1 MVNLIINNEPLTTY
15 GNDTIETL
23 ANRVAVGLDT
33 LPDYLWFVDGSRD
46 ELLNG
51 GTFMVKDM
59 VQVAETAENLTDLVQ
74 TTQPYFK
81 AWVNHNAIDEDDTIP
96 NTELTITDL
105 ILYSDRFDQ
114 MPNHNKPINVIKSLI
129 RLFVVQ
135 QLEVA
140 DEFRP
145 FQIMMLQGELG
156 PFIDLDRTYD
166 ERREIKRELTTSIRT
181 FKAKVMVD
189 DKQLREEDMVTTTIE
204 SSNFVVDR
212 INFSFNIVVLDG
224 DGSPMDVSLYHIFND
239 LTGQNVLLSNLD
251 SFFKINQSLFHTL
264 SIKDE
269 QKFVD
274 SVRLR
279 FDPSLNMDTI
289 NLILF
294 RNRHLFMVKIKLESN
309 NILKV
314 NFELNI
320 DEDVN
325 MAKEELKQL
334 IVTSLPT
341 TATIRMNKEREL
353 HIQGTYY
360 IHNTYFYR
368 EMFAD
373 AILNEPQF
381 AIMYIDERHKLMV
394 RKNVLRVNLQTIQ
407 TGMVKFNLS
416 NHTPTNEDQLNL
428 YGPHYVMVKVL
439 SITNREQ
446 VPLFKSKLNQL
457 FGVYL
462 NVVDR
467 TIDYYEQYMDTS
479 TITGQ
484 IVQSTIEPHRR
495 RRFGARTIEL
505 REMVPELFLPMYSRK
520 CPKQPRIVSKEEA
533 VRLDAIALPGT
544 KTIRF
549 PIKGELDGQSHIY
562 SCDRHP
568 THPYPGLR
576 ANNLAN
582 SDRFPFLPC
591 CYVNNQED
599 RYGSPFRHYYFNEKL
614 AKDLTDHEIYITA
627 RILNNNSLGT
637 LPPDINKLFL
647 SITNSDDTVR
657 FYRYGTFRGPNSF
670 IDCVLKALGDVNHS
684 LTTTARNNYLSTFR
698 PYFMNDK
705 YVGVCKQETYDVDP
719 RTIKQWL
726 GDSNLYLDPKRFF
739 RVLEAYFNVSIILF
753 ERNVDNVMVHSTEPL
768 ELTYEPVKTKNGG
781 VLTIPNH
788 SCIGPYM
795 RSSLQRR
802 TIFILMHMGS
812 EVDTPSI
819 PHCELI
825 IKTYGTKKD
834 VTKNIMSAFELGSAE
849 VTTIS
854 DLYDKLI
861 FNFNHRQSLSAKLDQ
876 TIVGI
881 VGEPKPN
888 PTITINN
895 VNFKIVDQY
904 VDQTGKTRQFKVMA
918 LTTLTELL
926 NEQSSTA
933 FTIVCEPTNPFLVPL
948 TNHTECIPAPNHIV
962 QSLGLKSGEPEDDVC
977 YGNFMYGSIYG
988 SKIKVLS
995 GSYNRLHR
1003 DPQWDHYMK
1012 LKKFSDLL
1020 FEYMV
1025 IDLLR
1030 SNLTIERYFDERV
1043 VVMDR
1048 YKYNDYNVGLD
1059 SRVDLFG
1066 RLVKRNGSIVLNS
1079 ETLKDRVK
1087 YNLNLAIRRLS
1098 PEAESK
1104 LKQRVFMDAYF
1115 QDIDD
1120 FKADRNH
1127 IIIYGYDTFLRMVDG
1142 SRQGELLLNT
1152 LEVFYGSKF
1161 FANDN
1166 VDDGR
1171 LFTAQCFRSFEELSD
1186 QAYLYASRE
1195 GGAYLMDKDGKK
1207 ITYGYIYLYDI
1218 VKGFEVHTFVVPLRV
1233 VIFKVYNEVFYI
1245 WLRAVD
1251 ELSSNFF

>member
-15 GNDTIETL
+15 GNDTIDTL
-23 ANRVAVGLDT
+23 ANRVAMNLNT
-33 LPDYLWFVDGSRD
+33 LPDYLWFVDGSQD
-46 ELLNG
+46 NLLNG

-59 VQVAETAENLTDLVQ
+59 VQVMKTADSLTDLIQ
-74 TTQPYFK
+74 TTQSYFK
-81 AWVNHNAIDEDDTIP
+81 AWMNHNSINEDDVIL
-96 NTELTITDL
+96 NTELTLTDF
-105 ILYSDRFDQ
+105 ILYSDRFDR

-135 QLEVA
+135 QLEA
-140 DEFRP
+140 AGDEFRP
-145 FQIMMLQGELG
+145 FQILMLQGELG
-156 PFIDLDRTYD
+156 TFIDLDRTYD
-166 ERREIKRELTTSIRT
+166 ERRRIKQDLTSSIQT
-181 FKAKVMVD
+181 FKARVMD
-189 DKQLREEDMVTTTIE
+189 DDQQLREEDMVTTVME

-212 INFSFNIVVLDG
+212 INFSFNIVVSESN
-224 DGSPMDVSLYHIFND
+224 GSPMDVNLYHFFNN
-239 LTGQNVLLSNLD
+239 LTGPNVLLSNLN

-274 SVRLR
+274 SIRSR
-279 FDPSLNMDTI
+279 FDPSPNMDTI

-294 RNRHLFMVKIKLESN
+294 RNRHLFMVQVKLEN
-309 NILKV
+309 KNVLMV
-314 NFELNI
+314 DFELNI

-325 MAKEELKQL
+325 RAKEELKQL

-341 TATIRMNKEREL
+341 TATIQMKKEREL
-353 HIQGTYY
+353 RIQGTYY

-368 EMFAD
+368 EMFVD

-381 AIMYIDERHKLMV
+381 AIMYIDERHKLMA
-394 RKNVLRVNLQTIQ
+394 RKNVLRANLHTIQ

-428 YGPHYVMVKVL
+428 YGPHYVMVKIL
-439 SITNREQ
+439 SITTREQ
-446 VPLFKSKLNQL
+446 VPLFRSKLNQL

-467 TIDYYEQYMDTS
+467 TIDYYGQYMDTS
-479 TITGQ
+479 TITGK
-484 IVQSTIEPHRR
+484 IVEATIEPHRR

-520 CPKQPRIVSKEEA
+520 CPKQPRIVSEEEA
-533 VRLDAIALPGT
+533 ARLDAVALPGT
-544 KTIRF
+544 KTMRF

-562 SCDRHP
+562 SCDKHH

-614 AKDLTDHEIYITA
+614 AKDLTDHEIYMTA

-637 LPPDINKLFL
+637 LPPDIDKLVS
-647 SITNSDDTVR
+647 SITNPDDTVR
-657 FYRYGTFRGPNSF
+657 YYRYGTFRGPNSF
-670 IDCVLKALGDVNHS
+670 IDCVLKALGDVNYS
-684 LTTTARNNYLSTFR
+684 LTTTERNDYLSTFR
-698 PYFMNDK
+698 PHFMNDK
-705 YVGVCKQETYDVDP
+705 YVGVCKQEAYDMDP

-726 GDSNLYLDPKRFF
+726 GDPNLYLDPKRFF

-753 ERNVDNVMVHSTEPL
+753 ERNVDNVRVHSIEPL
-768 ELTYEPVKTKNGG
+768 ELTLEPVKTKNGG
-781 VLTIPNH
+781 ELTIPYH

-795 RSSLQRR
+795 RSALQHQ

-825 IKTYGTKKD
+825 IRTYGTKKD
-834 VTKNIMSAFELGSAE
+834 TTKNIVSGFELGSVE

-854 DLYDKLI
+854 NLYDKLI

-876 TIVGI
+876 AMVWSG
-881 VGEPKPN
+881 PKHN

-895 VNFKIVDQY
+895 INFKIVDQY

-918 LTTLTELL
+918 LSSLTERL

-948 TNHTECIPAPNHIV
+948 TNHIECIPAPNHIV
-962 QSLGLKSGEPEDDVC
+962 QTLGLKSGEAEDDVC

-988 SKIKVLS
+988 TKIKVLID
-995 GSYNRLHR
+995 NHVKLQR
-1003 DPQWDHYMK
+1003 DPQWVHYMK

-1030 SNLTIERYFDERV
+1030 SNLTIESYFDERV
-1043 VVMDR
+1043 VVMAR
-1048 YKYNDYNVGLD
+1048 HTYNDYNVGLN

-1066 RLVKRNGSIVLNS
+1066 QLVKRNGSIVLNS

-1087 YNLNLAIRRLS
+1087 YNLNLAIHRLS
-1098 PEAESK
+1098 PKVKNE
-1104 LKQRVFMDAYF
+1104 LKKRIFLDAYF
-1115 QDIDD
+1115 QDIGD
-1120 FKADRNH
+1120 FKVDKNH

-1152 LEVFYGSKF
+1152 LEVFNGSKF
-1161 FANDN
+1161 FVNSN
-1166 VDDGR
+1166 VDNGR
-1171 LFTAQCFRSFEELSD
+1171 LFTAQCFKSFEELSD
-1186 QAYLYASRE
+1186 QAYLYASGKGE
-1195 GGAYLMDKDGKK
+1195 AYLMDEDGQK

-1218 VKGFEVHTFVVPLRV
+1218 VKGFEVHTFSVPLRV
-1233 VIFKVYNEVFYI
+1233 VIFKVYNDVFYI

-1251 ELSSNFF
+1251 ELSSNLF